1 MAAEVATARFVEA
14 RMQNVMEEW
23 WRGYSIST
31 WTGALFASGPAAVP
45 DGYVALA
52 RIRRDARLLADWHLP
67 RYAQRELAAA
77 EAQRDALSYA
87 VRLTASGVFASAERE
102 ATVAARE
109 AQSNDVSRSVAV

>member
-1 MAAEVATARFVEA
+1 ME
-14 RMQNVMEEW
+14 NVMEES

-31 WTGALFASGPAAVP
+31 WTGALFASRPAVS
-45 DGYVALA
+45 DGYVALV